1 MFRST
6 LAAAVA
12 VCALSSGL
20 THAQAVHPLTGE
32 ALSDN
37 QTYTYRDLDNV
48 PSLDP
53 QLIQDSSGHDIA
65 RNLFEGLENQDEK
78 GDLVPGVAESYTI
91 SPDNKTYTFNLRKD
105 ARWSNGDPL
114 VAGDFVYAWQRAADP
129 ATASEYAWY
138 LELATIVNASAIV
151 AGEMTPDQL
160 GVKAVDDHTLEV
172 QLAESTPFFAAMTT
186 FATLFPAH
194 RATIEKFGEDWTKPG
209 NMVSNGAYVLTEN
222 VPNERI
228 VMARN
233 PAY

>member
-6 LAAAVA
+6 IAAAVA

-20 THAQAVHPLTGE
+20 AVAQAVHPVTGE

-48 PSLDP
+48 PTLDP
-53 QLIQDSSGHDIA
+53 QLIQDNSGHDIA

-129 ATASEYAWY
+129 ATASEYA
-138 LELATIVNASAIV
+138 
-151 AGEMTPDQL
+151 
-160 GVKAVDDHTLEV
+160 
-172 QLAESTPFFAAMTT
+172 
-186 FATLFPAH
+186 
-194 RATIEKFGEDWTKPG
+194 
-209 NMVSNGAYVLTEN
+209 
-222 VPNERI
+222 
-228 VMARN
+228 
-233 PAY
+233 